1 MKYHVGFDIEFR
13 KNPYKGI
20 YIALE
25 GIDGSGKST
34 QAKILADYLKK
45 NGKKV
50 VFTKEPTQKPPVGD
64 LIHNII
70 QGKVNLPLVSLQYL
84 FSADREIHLK
94 TVVEPALKEGKIIIS
109 DRCFWSSVAYGILDK
124 MENSEK
130 LKNIKAG
137 YDWLARKF
145 SKEIT
150 VVDGEKSV
158 EEVAQ
163 EIVRQMPF

>member
-1 MKYHVGFDIEFR
+1 M
-13 KNPYKGI
+13 N
-20 YIALE
+20 
-25 GIDGSGKST
+25 
-34 QAKILADYLKK
+34 KK
-45 NGKKV
+45 
-50 VFTKEPTQKPPVGD
+50 KEYYET
-64 LIHNII
+64 L
-70 QGKVNLPLVSLQYL
+70 
-84 FSADREIHLK
+84 
-94 TVVEPALKEGKIIIS
+94 
-109 DRCFWSSVAYGILDK
+109 
-124 MENSEK
+124 EK